1 MNELPSNISSN
12 FLLILKNKFHTRYS
26 IFNDVHQSIV
36 TIISTSAEKGV
47 DKLMATAL
55 KW

>member
-1 MNELPSNISSN
+1 MRELPSKIFSE
-12 FLLILKNKFHTRYS
+12 FLLFLKHKFHNRYS
-26 IFNDVHQSIV
+26 IFNEVHQSFLE
-36 TIISTSAEKGV
+36 IISTSAEKGV

>member
-1 MNELPSNISSN
+1 MRELPSKIFSE
-12 FLLILKNKFHTRYS
+12 FLPFLKHKFCTRYS
-26 IFNDVHQSIV
+26 IFNEVHQSIV
-36 TIISTSAEKGV
+36 KIISTSAEQGV